1 MIQENTPAKVG
12 LLELLLASSGVQ
24 FVIPAYQRNYTWTS
38 NREVKQL
45 LDDIKA
51 VLKGERNKHF
61 IGIIIYLE
69 RSLDFS
75 RRERSV
81 IDGQQRLTTLFLSLY
96 AVKELMLERG
106 MEEDAKRLEMQYL
119 INPYDET
126 AKYKLKPLV
135 SDDTVY
141 QQIVNR
147 DFKNIVDV
155 KSNVWLNFE
164 YIKNEIKDLTE
175 RFSLNDVLLAM
186 NRLYLVCVP
195 ISNDDYP
202 QKIFESINATGAK
215 LTASDLIR
223 NFMLMP

>member
-24 FVIPAYQRNYTWTS
+24 FVIPAYQRNYPWTTS
-38 NREVKQL
+38 REVKQL

-51 VLKGERNKHF
+51 VLRGERNKHF

-106 MEEDAKRLEMQYL
+106 MEEEAKRLEMQYL

-126 AKYKLKPLV
+126 AKYKLKA
-135 SDDTVY
+135 
-141 QQIVNR
+141 
-147 DFKNIVDV
+147 KNNY
-155 KSNVWLNFE
+155 S
-164 YIKNEIKDLTE
+164 LT
-175 RFSLNDVLLAM
+175 
-186 NRLYLVCVP
+186 
-195 ISNDDYP
+195 
-202 QKIFESINATGAK
+202 
-215 LTASDLIR
+215 
-223 NFMLMP
+223 

>member
-1 MIQENTPAKVG
+1 
-12 LLELLLASSGVQ
+12 
-24 FVIPAYQRNYTWTS
+24 
-38 NREVKQL
+38 VK
-45 LDDIKA
+45 D
-51 VLKGERNKHF
+51 
-61 IGIIIYLE
+61 
-69 RSLDFS
+69 
-75 RRERSV
+75 
-81 IDGQQRLTTLFLSLY
+81 LTI
-96 AVKELMLERG
+96 ERG

-119 INPYDET
+119 INPFDET
-126 AKYKLKPLV
+126 SKYKLKPLV

-147 DFKNIVDV
+147 DFSNIGDK

-164 YIKNEIKDLTE
+164 YIKNEIKSLTE

-223 NFMLMP
+223 NFMLMPIESVKQDEYYNKYWKELERLISTDSKKLESYFRFFLIAKRQATVKKSDVYRVFTEWFASTEKVIGPMI

>member
-24 FVIPAYQRNYTWTS
+24 FVIPAYQRNYTWTA

-51 VLKGERNKHF
+51 VLRGERNKHF

-81 IDGQQRLTTLFLSLY
+81 IDGQQRLTTIFLSLY

-106 MEEDAKRLEMQYL
+106 MEEEARRLEMQYL
-119 INPYDET
+119 INPFDET
-126 AKYKLKPLV
+126 SKYKLKPLV
-135 SDDTVY
+135 SDDMVY

-147 DFKNIVDV
+147 DFDN
-155 KSNVWLNFE
+155 
-164 YIKNEIKDLTE
+164 IKDLK
-175 RFSLNDVLLAM
+175 LKVIN
-186 NRLYLVCVP
+186 YLKYFH
-195 ISNDDYP
+195 NNY
-202 QKIFESINATGAK
+202 
-215 LTASDLIR
+215 
-223 NFMLMP
+223 